1 MSWIAPRARH
11 RRCLTNIRVRMVSG
25 LRLARRSEIVSRAP
39 ENMCLTATAEP
50 WETLEWYLEA
60 AN

>member
-1 MSWIAPRARH
+1 
-11 RRCLTNIRVRMVSG
+11 MVSG

-39 ENMCLTATAEP
+39 ENMRSTATAEP